1 MWRRAPPSLADT
13 WHVSRESSQE
23 GSVLGGGGKWDDIE
37 GEREG
42 REKRGVGMKQG
53 RGARKEMKEA
63 GTSRIVQR
71 LRLCTSN
78 VGGRGFKPC
87 LGN

>member
-1 MWRRAPPSLADT
+1 MAKGAPSLADT
-13 WHVSRESSQE
+13 WQVPRDSSQE
-23 GSVLGGGGKWDDIE
+23 GSVPGGGGKWDDIE

-42 REKRGVGMKQG
+42 REKRGVGMRQG

-63 GTSRIVQR
+63 GTSRIVQW

-78 VGGRGFKPC
+78 AGGHGFKPC